1 LGKSKPLG
9 FRAAPHQVWP
19 FLWLPACAAAIL
31 NFFNAVI
38 VEAAAHGKKRV
49 EHLTQGRF
57 LRTLAIILWAALE
70 CHIHHIISNKM
81 RPRDEVE

>member
-1 LGKSKPLG
+1 M
-9 FRAAPHQVWP
+9 AAG
-19 FLWLPACAAAIL
+19 LCRGDLE
-31 NFFNAVI
+31 FFNAVI

-70 CHIHHIISNKM
+70 CHIHHIISNNAAA
-81 RPRDEVE
+81 R

>member
-1 LGKSKPLG
+1 M
-9 FRAAPHQVWP
+9 WP
-19 FLWLPACAAAIL
+19 FLWLPAYVAAIL

-38 VEAAAHGKKRV
+38 VEAAALGEKRV
-49 EHLTQGRF
+49 EHLMQGRF

-70 CHIHHIISNKM
+70 CHINHIIGNKM